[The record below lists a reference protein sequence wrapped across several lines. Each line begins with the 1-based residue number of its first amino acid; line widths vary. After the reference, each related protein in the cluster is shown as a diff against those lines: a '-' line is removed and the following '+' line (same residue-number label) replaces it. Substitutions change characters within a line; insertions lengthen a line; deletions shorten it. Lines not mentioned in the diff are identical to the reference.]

1 MQNLDEK
8 EWKRI
13 SINSVFVIGHGFY
26 NKKPPMSSEG
36 EVPFIGASGINNGVT
51 GFCTM
56 QAIEDN
62 SKVGYG
68 PNEPIK
74 RKLFNKGSICV
85 VNNGSAIGYSYYQPK
100 QFTCTHDVNPLT
112 LRDHEMNEDEAL
124 FLAQMIRQQGDCF
137 IYARKWRPSRMVSS
151 QFLLPVDDKGN
162 PDYAY
167 MAEYVQQKRAAML
180 DKYHKYVE
188 ARIAEL
194 GELVEIPMLDEKEWD
209 EFFIGD
215 LFEVSRPK
223 SRNKDD
229 YDFGN
234 TPFVASGALNN
245 GVMKCCDAKQ
255 DEQLDAGNCI
265 TVSPVARTVR
275 QTCSKYT
282 YGHMGNKDS
291 IKRERIMLPIDD
303 SGKPDYEYMEQY
315 AKNMMLRKYKQY
327 LEFVNRQNV
336 TEVDYMP
343 RQKKDAKILNIKLAK
358 EISDQLEQFCEESG
372 ISKTVAT
379 EKILSKYFEEYF
391 SRPEEERTL
400 FK

>member
-68 PNEPIK
+68 PNEPIE

-151 QFLLPVDDKGN
+151 QFLLPVDSTGN

-167 MAEYVQQKRAAML
+167 MAEYTHQKRDAMM
-180 DKYHKYVE
+180 DKYRKYAE
-188 ARIAEL
+188 ARVAEL
-194 GELVEIPMLDEKEWD
+194 GEFVEIPALNEKEWD

-215 LFEVSRPK
+215 LFDVSRPK

-265 TVSPVARTVR
+265 TVSPVDGSTFYQPMDFLGRGGAGSSILMLRSDWLSLYLGQFIARTVR

-291 IKRERIMLPIDD
+291 IKRERIMLPVDD
-303 SGKPDYEYMEQY
+303 TGEPDYAYMEQY
-315 AKNMMLRKYKQY
+315 TKNMMLRKYQQY
-327 LEFVNRQNV
+327 LEFINRQNV
-336 TEVDYMP
+336 TEVD
-343 RQKKDAKILNIKLAK
+343 
-358 EISDQLEQFCEESG
+358 
-372 ISKTVAT
+372 
-379 EKILSKYFEEYF
+379 
-391 SRPEEERTL
+391 
-400 FK
+400 